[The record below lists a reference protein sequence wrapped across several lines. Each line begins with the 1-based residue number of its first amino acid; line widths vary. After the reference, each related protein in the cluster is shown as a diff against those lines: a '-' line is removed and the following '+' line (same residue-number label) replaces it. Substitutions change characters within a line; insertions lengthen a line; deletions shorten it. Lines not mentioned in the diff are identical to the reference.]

1 MIQDTAAHEV
11 IWKGLRAVFG
21 PRLNI
26 VGEEDV
32 IEEENDWE
40 INDEPEVDAL
50 NGYDMPT
57 DLQKLVFSDVVV
69 FIDPVDGTREF
80 VEGRLGACQNLI
92 GISYRGRAVA
102 GVVGL
107 PFTRYCTD
115 LSSILLLS
123 LFLGN
128 PMMNQQYA
136 MEILR
141 QESYL
146 ELWVFMMF
154 WYFYFLSPRKIIYTI
169 KS

>member
-57 DLQKLVFSDVVV
+57 DLQMLVFSDVVV

-80 VEGRLGACQNLI
+80 VEERLDACQNLI
-92 GISYRGRAVA
+92 GISYRGRAVL
-102 GVVGL
+102 GL
-107 PFTRYCTD
+107 
-115 LSSILLLS
+115 
-123 LFLGN
+123 
-128 PMMNQQYA
+128 
-136 MEILR
+136 
-141 QESYL
+141 
-146 ELWVFMMF
+146 
-154 WYFYFLSPRKIIYTI
+154 
-169 KS
+169 